1 LPQSVP
7 LNLKEE
13 RCERKHTSLQACAR
27 PGAQP
32 QLSAAQRQKATWLR
46 MWAREAGAAQLSID
60 EAAHMV
66 AADALPP
73 DLAALWARKAAEQ
86 ECVAALVAAAMR
98 GDLPAL
104 QARAAPAP
112 PAWVPQRVPRG
123 AGADAWHVQGAACDR
138 ARRRRSPRRAARWR
152 RARSTPRRAAARCRR
167 RLARG
172 GRTCWRRCWRPA
184 RPWTRPTATASPRC
198 RRAAPAAPG
207 LRALLSRSWS
217 LSTFVRPPVCG
228 WQACGVLRAAPR
240 GLAPLHPDRA
250 AAEPGA
256 LALLAAL
263 VTRARAPAASVQAC
277 HREGTHAAHRAGP
290 TPGRCARAQVARRYE
305 QCDAEGVLLRAGARD
320 PEGDAP
326 AAPAAGGRGRGRARG
341 SGAPRRHPAAREA
354 RGVREAA
361 AGAGDGARAEPG
373 GAAPPPAV
381 QASLAALGKDCSAAG
396 APPLVLPCPCM
407 LLPLAVPCSTTIG
420 CTVCLPLL
428 QPAAAV
434 GRAGKS

>member
-1 LPQSVP
+1 M
-7 LNLKEE
+7 
-13 RCERKHTSLQACAR
+13 RA
-27 PGAQP
+27 GAQP

-46 MWAREAGAAQLSID
+46 AWAREAGAAQLSID

>member
-1 LPQSVP
+1 MRGRARGRRHARRPARPAGARRPGSARLGAAARAARSGR
-7 LNLKEE
+7 
-13 RCERKHTSLQACAR
+13 RCVAWAGRSLRLRAQAAIAEAGGAVAAGAFDAATRCGALQAA
-27 PGAQP
+27 
-32 QLSAAQRQKATWLR
+32 
-46 MWAREAGAAQLSID
+46 AGAGRPDVL
-60 EAAHMV
+60 EA
-66 AADALPP
+66 L
-73 DLAALWARKAAEQ
+73 LAAGAPVDAPDGNGLT
-86 ECVAALVAAAMR
+86 
-98 GDLPAL
+98 AL
-104 QARAAPAP
+104 QAR
-112 PAWVPQRVPRG
+112 G
-123 AGADAWHVQGAACDR
+123 AGGAR
-138 ARRRRSPRRAARWR
+138 
-152 RARSTPRRAAARCRR
+152 
-167 RLARG
+167 
-172 GRTCWRRCWRPA
+172 
-184 RPWTRPTATASPRC
+184 
-198 RRAAPAAPG
+198 APG
-207 LRALLSRSWS
+207 LLSQSWS

-228 WQACGVLRAAPR
+228 WQARGVLRAAPR
-240 GLAPLHPDRA
+240 GLAPLHPDHA